1 MNVLKLNQ
9 TLLNLSD
16 INYRGILRFQI
27 VMDIIKKFIWIGR
40 FDGTYLDGYSI
51 HISNSKDGFIQMKLQ
66 EDIVTFG
73 FNFVVKYNSIID
85 CIDSIKRL
93 CEYGVDLLDCK

>member
-1 MNVLKLNQ
+1 MNTYKLEQ

-16 INYRGILRFQI
+16 INYRAFLRLQI
-27 VMDIIKKFIWIGR
+27 IMHITKKFIWIGR

-51 HISNSKDGFIQMKLQ
+51 YITNSKDGFIQMKLEQ
-66 EDIVTFG
+66 DIGTFE

-93 CEYGVDLLDCK
+93 CEYGVDLLD